1 MTWRLAAA
9 AVAACSLVVW
19 TGARTYGAPATVSY
33 FIAPAP
39 DESGARGVRP
49 GDRQL
54 ASWALDAWAHAVP
67 GFRFEPA
74 AREADALVRLY
85 WTEAGEGRY
94 GEMQP
99 LMVGGRRGGAVF
111 IQADVSQLGEG
122 IAMHA
127 RQDAL
132 FRDSVVYLTCLH
144 EFGHALGL
152 AHTADFGDIMYFF
165 GYGGDI
171 IEYFNR
177 YRTQLRDRSDIARVS
192 GLSSADIRR
201 VGSLMK

>member
-1 MTWRLAAA
+1 MKARFAA
-9 AVAACSLVVW
+9 AVFAICSAMVW
-19 TGARTYGAPATVSY
+19 GGAPTYGAPTTISY

-54 ASWALDAWAHAVP
+54 ALWALEAWARAVP
-67 GFRFEPA
+67 GLRFEPA

-152 AHTADFGDIMYFF
+152 VHTSDFADIMYFF

-171 IEYFNR
+171 VEYFNR
-177 YRTQLRDRSDIARVS
+177 YRTQLRDRSDIATVS
-192 GLSSADIRR
+192 GLSPADIRR
-201 VGSLMK
+201 LGGLMK

>member
-1 MTWRLAAA
+1 MTPRLAAA
-9 AVAACSLVVW
+9 AIGLCCVVDCAA
-19 TGARTYGAPATVSY
+19 ARTQAQPPLTISY
-33 FIAPAP
+33 FIAATPA
-39 DESGARGVRP
+39 EAGARGVQP

-54 ASWALDAWAHAVP
+54 ALWALDAWSRARP
-67 GFRFEPA
+67 GLRFDPA
-74 AREADALVRLY
+74 PEADALVRLY

-99 LMVGGRRGGAVF
+99 LLVGGRHGGAVF

-122 IAMHA
+122 IALHA

-152 AHTADFGDIMYFF
+152 AHTSDFGDIMYFF

-171 IEYFNR
+171 IGYFNR

-192 GLSSADIRR
+192 GLSAADIRR
-201 VGSLMK
+201 LGSLNK

>member
-1 MTWRLAAA
+1 MRSRFVTAALALGVF
-9 AVAACSLVVW
+9 VAGA
-19 TGARTYGAPATVSY
+19 GARTRAEPSAVSY
-33 FIAPAP
+33 FIAETP
-39 DESGARGVRP
+39 EQSGAGGVRP

-54 ASWALDAWAHAVP
+54 ALWALDAWARAVP
-67 GFRFEPA
+67 ALRFEP

-99 LMVGGRRGGAVF
+99 LTVGGRRGGAVF

-122 IAMHA
+122 IAIRA
-127 RQDAL
+127 NQDAL

-152 AHTADFGDIMYFF
+152 THTADFRDIMYFF

-171 IEYFNR
+171 VEYFNR
-177 YRTQLRDRSDIARVS
+177 YRRQLHGRSDIATVS
-192 GLSSADIRR
+192 GLSNADIRR
-201 VGSLMK
+201 LSP

>member
-1 MTWRLAAA
+1 VTSRLGAAA
-9 AVAACSLVVW
+9 LALCCIVACAA
-19 TGARTYGAPATVSY
+19 ARTRAEPPLAISY
-33 FIAPAP
+33 FIAEAP
-39 DESGARGVRP
+39 KEQGARGVQL

-54 ASWALDAWAHAVP
+54 ALWALDAWARAVP
-67 GFRFEPA
+67 GLRFDPA
-74 AREADALVRLY
+74 LEADALVRLY

-99 LMVGGRRGGAVF
+99 LTVGTRHGGAVF

-122 IAMHA
+122 IALHA

-152 AHTADFGDIMYFF
+152 AHTSDFGDIMYFF

-171 IEYFNR
+171 IDYFNR

-192 GLSSADIRR
+192 GLSAADIRR
-201 VGSLMK
+201 VGSLVK

>member
-1 MTWRLAAA
+1 
-9 AVAACSLVVW
+9 
-19 TGARTYGAPATVSY
+19 
-33 FIAPAP
+33 
-39 DESGARGVRP
+39 
-49 GDRQL
+49 
-54 ASWALDAWAHAVP
+54 
-67 GFRFEPA
+67 
-74 AREADALVRLY
+74 
-85 WTEAGEGRY
+85 
-94 GEMQP
+94 
-99 LMVGGRRGGAVF
+99 
-111 IQADVSQLGEG
+111 
-122 IAMHA
+122 MHA

-152 AHTADFGDIMYFF
+152 AHTSDFGDIMYFF

-171 IEYFNR
+171 VDYFNR